1 LKRDT
6 KREDRSVRNS
16 TERLYK
22 SKSAVRICPKSSRLS
37 PSPIISR
44 DHPYEDKAK
53 THRLPTKPEKEKKL
67 PNKSKEERLVLKK
80 SGSMAT
86 IEMRKDQAEREKGH
100 NNRVSIKTEGS
111 SKMNSVIR

>member
-1 LKRDT
+1 MKKDT

-37 PSPIISR
+37 PSPLVSK
-44 DHPYEDKAK
+44 DHPADDKPK
-53 THRLPTKPEKEKKL
+53 THRQPIKSEKEKKL
-67 PNKSKEERLVLKK
+67 PIKPKEERPILKK

-86 IEMRKDQAEREKGH
+86 I
-100 NNRVSIKTEGS
+100 
-111 SKMNSVIR
+111 